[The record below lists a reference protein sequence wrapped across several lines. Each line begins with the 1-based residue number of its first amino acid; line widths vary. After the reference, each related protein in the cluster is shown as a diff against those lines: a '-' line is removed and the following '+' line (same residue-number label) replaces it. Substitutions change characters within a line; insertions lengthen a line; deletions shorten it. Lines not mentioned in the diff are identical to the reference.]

1 MILQVIS
8 YEAYYRDCSSH
19 VLDKNFRIDGVKINV
34 LKLYIKVIKQKSK
47 SSSSDET
54 NIYLISND
62 IKDVGSDCLIFIVLS
77 LWLSLSL
84 RRLIHLVSNII
95 FIIFLLFYF

>member
-47 SSSSDET
+47 T
-54 NIYLISND
+54 
-62 IKDVGSDCLIFIVLS
+62 LS
-77 LWLSLSL
+77 
-84 RRLIHLVSNII
+84 
-95 FIIFLLFYF
+95 Y